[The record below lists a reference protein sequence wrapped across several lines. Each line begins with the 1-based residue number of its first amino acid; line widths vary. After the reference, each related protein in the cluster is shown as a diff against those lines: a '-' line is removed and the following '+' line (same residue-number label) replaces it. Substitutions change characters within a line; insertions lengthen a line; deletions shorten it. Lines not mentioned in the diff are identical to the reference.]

1 MREALAR
8 SDGDFTLSD
17 KMEETPSR
25 YIGVMRVLLQRP
37 MEVAGI
43 AVMAGLGMVILVN
56 ALALQTGMRASPY
69 IRAQERAGSIPVPP
83 SAPKAA
89 ERSSAD
95 QATEDAV
102 TVLRDVQ
109 LALAERGL
117 YDGLADGVN
126 GPKTTAAIRS
136 FQQHNGLAVD
146 GLSSSALLAKIMAS
160 SGPVLTPD
168 NTVPDT
174 PPPQPV
180 DQIAALINGNANTPA
195 PAAGPQPDKRLL
207 SVEKAL
213 ANQGYGPL
221 KVDGFMSK
229 ETRSAIGRF
238 EKDHSVPV
246 TGQVSERLIQAL
258 TRSGARIE

>member
-37 MEVAGI
+37 MEIAGI

-69 IRAQERAGSIPVPP
+69 IRAQERAGSVPVPP
-83 SAPKAA
+83 SAPNAA
-89 ERSSAD
+89 ERGSAD

-102 TVLRDVQ
+102 SVLRDVQ

-146 GLSSSALLAKIMAS
+146 GLSSSALLAKITAS

-168 NTVPDT
+168 TTVADT

-180 DQIAALINGNANTPA
+180 DQIAALINGNTPA

-238 EKDHSVPV
+238 EKDHSLPV
-246 TGQVSERLIQAL
+246 TGQVSEHLIQAL
-258 TRSGARIE
+258 TRSGAKIE

>member
-17 KMEETPSR
+17 KMEEAPSR

-43 AVMAGLGMVILVN
+43 AMMAGVGMVILVN

-69 IRAQERAGSIPVPP
+69 IRAQERAGSVPVPP
-83 SAPKAA
+83 SAPNAA
-89 ERSSAD
+89 ERGSAD

-102 TVLRDVQ
+102 SVLRDVQ

-146 GLSSSALLAKIMAS
+146 GLSSSALLAKITAS

-168 NTVPDT
+168 NTMADT
-174 PPPQPV
+174 PPAPPV
-180 DQIAALINGNANTPA
+180 DQIAALINGSTPA
-195 PAAGPQPDKRLL
+195 PAAGPQLDKRLL

-238 EKDHSVPV
+238 EKDHNLPV

-258 TRSGARIE
+258 TRSGAKIE